1 MNKRGSHVDVIIS
14 FIIFISFIV
23 FAYVI
28 LQPTLTTQADK
39 TTLTNSLDT
48 ALAANLS
55 GGNNLTIISFSAKQ
69 STVKNC
75 LQLSSFI
82 NNANIKTTLVLRNS
96 TGAIFPVYNSS
107 GDLYVD
113 VSSNPQLNYFFD
125 VYYSPAFNP
134 VASGTLPNCNLLQQ
148 GSSANNYMIG
158 QISTSSQYIYD
169 FNIIRLINSY
179 NANYGLI
186 KNWFNLSG
194 SDNFGFNFTYQ
205 NQSVTGTT
213 YKVPAF
219 TNVFA
224 QGFPILYVN
233 GNSSI
238 QSGLLTIR
246 VW

>member
-14 FIIFISFIV
+14 FIIFISFVV

-48 ALAANLS
+48 ALVTNLS

-69 STVKNC
+69 STIKNC
-75 LQLSSFI
+75 IQLSSFL
-82 NNANIKTTLVLRNS
+82 NNANIKTTIVLRNS
-96 TGAIFPVYNSS
+96 TGVIFPVYNSS

-125 VYYSPAFNP
+125 VYYSPAFNQIT
-134 VASGTLPNCNLLQQ
+134 SGTLSNCNLLQQ
-148 GSSANNYMIG
+148 GNSANNYIIG

-169 FNIIRLINSY
+169 FNLIHLINNY
-179 NANYGLI
+179 NTNYGSI

-205 NQSVTGTT
+205 NQTIIGTT
-213 YKVPAF
+213 YKTPAF

-224 QGFPILYVN
+224 QSFPILYLN